1 MKQIEIFRAFS
12 YESLKD
18 LVNNWLQQNNYTI
31 IDTSMSIYATHLN
44 VIFCMSVLYEIPQEW
59 YYESSEDI

>member
-1 MKQIEIFRAFS
+1 MRHKGEGASMKQVEIFRAFS

-44 VIFCMSVLYEIPQEW
+44 VIFLYVGFV
-59 YYESSEDI
+59 